1 MLFEFCRTKKE
12 DTFMKKSIA
21 IIMLLTMV
29 FCLTACGVKTETT
42 TNESSKIETTSVEQ
56 NDETTSVEQN
66 DETTESTTTNEENWT
81 KEYYVDEFN
90 EPTDEWYISSSF
102 LGTFSNSATNNSALS
117 GYVLVDAENVAFI
130 LYEYNRNQVKNVY
143 SHAESYTIVA
153 RSDKGEQ
160 TFNGYIYSEGDRI
173 VVEQNSVGQMKNL
186 LKTGGEIKF
195 YIYETDNSVT
205 NYLFKLQ
212 SSNLND
218 LLG

>member
-1 MLFEFCRTKKE
+1 
-12 DTFMKKSIA
+12 MKKLIA
-21 IIMLLTMV
+21 IIMLLSMV
-29 FCLTACGVKTETT
+29 FCLTACGVKTDTT
-42 TNESSKIETTSVEQ
+42 TTESSNIETTSVEQ
-56 NDETTSVEQN
+56 NDETA
-66 DETTESTTTNEENWT
+66 ESTTSTEEENWT
-81 KEYYVDEFN
+81 KEYYVDDFN

-143 SHAESYTIVA
+143 SHAEAYTIVA

-160 TFNGYIYSEGDRI
+160 TFNGCIYSEGDRI
-173 VVEQNSVGQMKNL
+173 VVEKNSVEKMKDL
-186 LKTGGEIKF
+186 LKNGGEIKF

-212 SSNLND
+212 SSNLKD